1 MWNWRYSSARSG
13 DARHNRPRDAFS
25 LRRADFL
32 GPALSQRRRL
42 VRQFELWP
50 GRVVLHVVR

>member
-1 MWNWRYSSARSG
+1 MRNRRHGSARSG

-42 VRQFELWP
+42 IRQFELWP
-50 GRVVLHVVR
+50 GCVVLHVVR

>member
-1 MWNWRYSSARSG
+1 MRNRRHGGAWSG

-32 GPALSQRRRL
+32 GPTLSQRRRL
-42 VRQFELWP
+42 VGQFEFRP
-50 GRVVLHVVR
+50 GSVVLHVVR